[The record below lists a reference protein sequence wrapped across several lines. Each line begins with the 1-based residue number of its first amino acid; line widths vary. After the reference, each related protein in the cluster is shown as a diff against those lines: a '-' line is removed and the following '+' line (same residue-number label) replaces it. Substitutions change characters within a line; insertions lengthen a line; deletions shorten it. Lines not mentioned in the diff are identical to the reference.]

1 MLALKYLITGVGQT
15 QWAGGVV
22 HFWPLKGLA
31 CNVIGRV
38 VICFPK
44 SRNPLGYV

>member
-1 MLALKYLITGVGQT
+1 MLALKYLTTWVR
-15 QWAGGVV
+15 WAGGVV